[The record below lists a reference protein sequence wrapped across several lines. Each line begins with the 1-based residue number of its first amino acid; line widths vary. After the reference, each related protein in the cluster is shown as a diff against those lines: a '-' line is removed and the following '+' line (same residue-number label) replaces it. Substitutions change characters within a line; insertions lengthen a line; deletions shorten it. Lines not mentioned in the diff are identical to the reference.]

1 MRKLEHDLVIK
12 IPSKV
17 QEELQ
22 KSEYDFPDLEEC
34 IVEIYHVED
43 REDEEVYRINIPA
56 LDDDFN
62 IAINSVMM
70 DVSRQIQEEG
80 GGPIEEFIM
89 HLVMGHLKQDAE
101 EEEIRDFFEDIS
113 D

>member
-1 MRKLEHDLVIK
+1 MRKLEHDMVIK
-12 IPSKV
+12 IPTKV
-17 QEELQ
+17 QEEL
-22 KSEYDFPDLEEC
+22 KKDKYDFPELEEC

-56 LDDDFN
+56 LDDDFK
-62 IAINSVMM
+62 IAINSAAM

-80 GGPIEEFIM
+80 GGFIEEFIM
-89 HLVMGHLKQDAE
+89 HLVMQDLRRNAE
-101 EEEIRDFFEDIS
+101 EDEMRNFFEDIS